1 MAPVKLSVVSIT
13 YLFLKDT
20 EIFRSRHRLFY
31 LYYLKLFAFLDKNS
45 YYTNSLNRRITKSKG
60 NASLKFWGFLFVSI
74 VQEIPTMI
82 PVETFFSVKTKTPK
96 SKQHR
101 MLTNPPPHF
110 FVIIPI
116 FFLRSFRKL
125 IYMRLPI
132 LLFQS
137 INNLFANEQTRNPS
151 C

>member
-1 MAPVKLSVVSIT
+1 MASVKLSVVKIT

-20 EIFRSRHRLFY
+20 ETFRSRHRLFY
-31 LYYLKLFAFLDKNS
+31 LYYLKIFALSDKNI

-60 NASLKFWGFLFVSI
+60 NASLKFWGFLLVSI

-82 PVETFFSVKTKTPK
+82 PVETYFSVKTKTLK

-110 FVIIPI
+110 VIIPI
-116 FFLRSFRKL
+116 LYLRSFRKL
-125 IYMRLPI
+125 IYM
-132 LLFQS
+132 
-137 INNLFANEQTRNPS
+137 
-151 C
+151 